1 MQPSGA
7 FAGGS
12 NRKMDVFSPN
22 HSGPTMTMPPRN
34 EVHVREEIALEPE
47 LLNSLYRR
55 GGRRLRDIQK
65 SCRVSVWFDKFRGVL
80 QLSGSQ
86 ACVAAAKNLIA
97 GLGGPRLPVSAAVW
111 SELSRTRKLL
121 SGPEAAV
128 ANIQLE
134 SGCRIHV
141 ERTRYEVHLFGDAGS
156 VAIAEKL
163 LSELDQKCIEEV
175 MKLSE
180 LELAVPDLQAIANQ
194 CGVTLRFEEE
204 EDMVQILGI
213 RDSVKKTLD
222 TISQSPKDAS
232 HRLRSEL
239 FPVAPIESAETK
251 TGAKSAG
258 ATNSASNVQSGSNDS
273 VRTVCPT
280 CKACPFCPS
289 CGHPTTFVDS
299 AEPSGFALP
308 MPGSNGQAV
317 PYMNGMWR
325 QMPFMP
331 AEGCN
336 GQIAVM
342 NGVPSG
348 GAMEN
353 MVPMAFM
360 MPGSQNMQVCFVPAQ
375 MMAG

>member
-1 MQPSGA
+1 
-7 FAGGS
+7 
-12 NRKMDVFSPN
+12 
-22 HSGPTMTMPPRN
+22 
-34 EVHVREEIALEPE
+34 
-47 LLNSLYRR
+47 
-55 GGRRLRDIQK
+55 
-65 SCRVSVWFDKFRGVL
+65 VWFDKFRGVL
-80 QLSGSQ
+80 QLSGPE

-97 GLGGPRLPVSAAVW
+97 GLGGPRVPVSAAVW
-111 SELSRTRKLL
+111 AELSRTRKLL

-128 ANIQLE
+128 ARIQLE

-141 ERTRYEVHLFGDAGS
+141 ERTRYEVHLFGDSGS

-163 LSELDQKCIEEV
+163 LSELDQNCTEEV

-180 LELAVPDLQAIANQ
+180 IELAESDLQTIANK
-194 CGVTLRFEEE
+194 CDVTLRTEEE
-204 EDMVQILGI
+204 EGVVQILGM
-213 RDSVKKTLD
+213 RDSVRKTLD
-222 TISQSPKDAS
+222 TISKYPKDSS
-232 HRLRSEL
+232 HRLHSEL
-239 FPVAPIESAETK
+239 FPATPRDSDDMK
-251 TGAKSAG
+251 TGVKSAG
-258 ATNSASNVQSGSNDS
+258 STGSTSNVQSGNNDNM
-273 VRTVCPT
+273 RTVCPT

-289 CGHPTTFVDS
+289 CGHPTTFVDT

-308 MPGSNGQAV
+308 TPGGNGQAI

-360 MPGSQNMQVCFVPAQ
+360 MPGTQNMQVYFVPSQ